1 MHIAHMQT
9 IRRNLIWVGWELAHN
24 SFTISATNWT
34 VSFSNKKTIR
44 CNSISTGRCTRKLG
58 SFVIHSK
65 HPERWLKK
73 LHTVLW
79 ELENLIFGKLGEVG
93 NVMIHNSCETW
104 FFHQNFLKIIYDA
117 KQDIGTPPIQP
128 VSHSRWWKWQK
139 HGREAMHDREGLLLI
154 NKQPNKAEPGVINV
168 LHSVALHS
176 AGWDRALVTAWLQNW
191 RRIQMKMRER
201 WRPTSISVQ
210 SSPAP
215 WSFSL
220 SLQLF
225 FSQFSSHPLQSNRAQ
240 RPDAV
245 RSHETG
251 LFEIITNPDLRSHP
265 VPLTCRA
272 PSCMSH
278 LNRPLSGYRHCCR
291 CFLCHR
297 FDTFD
302 PTPVWLWCHVTR

>member
-1 MHIAHMQT
+1 M
-9 IRRNLIWVGWELAHN
+9 
-24 SFTISATNWT
+24 
-34 VSFSNKKTIR
+34 
-44 CNSISTGRCTRKLG
+44 
-58 SFVIHSK
+58 
-65 HPERWLKK
+65 RWLKK
-73 LHTVLW
+73 LHNVLW

-128 VSHSRWWKWQK
+128 VSHSSWWKWQK
-139 HGREAMHDREGLLLI
+139 HDREAMHGREGLLLI
-154 NKQPNKAEPGVINV
+154 NKQPNKAEPGVINI
-168 LHSVALHS
+168 LHAVALHS
-176 AGWDRALVTAWLQNW
+176 AGWDRALVTAWLQNWEW

-210 SSPAP
+210 SSLAP

-245 RSHETG
+245 RSQETG
-251 LFEIITNPDLRSHP
+251 LFEIITNPDPRSHP
-265 VPLTCRA
+265 VSLTCRA

-278 LNRPLSGYRHCCR
+278 LNRPLAGYRHCCR

-297 FDTFD
+297 FLHVWFNPRVTVMSRYKIRNVAVFRFPPL
-302 PTPVWLWCHVTR
+302 PTVPGAVQLRSCKLPCRV